1 MGQTPLTIMWQMRG
15 APGTWADFAAGVLL
29 RGGIVLLRGGIGLPR
44 GGIGCLVARTLG
56 GGIGG
61 WEDLLGRDRYLLG
74 TC

>member
-15 APGTWADFAAGVLL
+15 APGTWADFAAG
-29 RGGIVLLRGGIGLPR
+29 VLLRGGIGLPR